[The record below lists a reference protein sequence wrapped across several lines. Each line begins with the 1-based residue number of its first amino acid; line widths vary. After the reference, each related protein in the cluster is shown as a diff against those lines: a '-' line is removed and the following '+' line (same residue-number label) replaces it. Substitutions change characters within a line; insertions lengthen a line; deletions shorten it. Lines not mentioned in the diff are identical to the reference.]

1 MSELKVGD
9 RVRVVSDPR
18 FIKLTGKNSIIGMT
32 GTVKDLNETRAGV
45 EFDDYM
51 GGHNGSWNGKNGCCW
66 YVPHK
71 QLAKIDESE
80 GKK

>member
-1 MSELKVGD
+1 MNEFTVGD
-9 RVRVVSDPR
+9 RVKVISIESKVSTPL
-18 FIKLTGKNSIIGMT
+18 KLGMR
-32 GTVKDLNETRAGV
+32 GTVKLVSEYMTGI

-51 GGHNGSWNGKNGCCW
+51 GGHNGSWNGKNGYCW
-66 YVPHK
+66 YVPLK